1 MRKGLIVIFS
11 IMLIIVTF
19 GCQNKNQKMMQ
30 EGKYKEAY
38 QNYCEDNKQ
47 KEADE
52 CILLWEKYILE
63 QEKIDEEFKDI
74 RFFSED
80 NREKYWNNIKEYLD
94 KKVIPNNEES
104 KLIIYLIDNCDE
116 VYTYIHAANFTSR
129 TLKDLMNNEEKIWY
143 IPQWEIVSYDQ
154 YYSQEHFYTEDNLN
168 KMLSADKNNFAYF
181 DADEDGY
188 KVVISYIDEN
198 YSTKYKEQYI
208 ICGDYRNYLGDNFV
222 DCDDGYWHYYLA
234 DNMIKRFSYKGES
247 EDIYQLK
254 DGEILNNMFVID
266 HDIMYCLVENNDE
279 YIILRI
285 YLPEIKIDI
294 FDDVIDKEI
303 FVDNAG
309 IVVPHSSKY
318 LQYCGYNPKYLE
330 KVEELKNDKEK
341 CIQLFNKYDIE
352 VSEIEIDEMFE
363 NKKSMNVKLRS
374 VLLKEYGIDIIADY
388 MYNIETKETT
398 YKENKVELTEQGVV
412 VY

>member
-1 MRKGLIVIFS
+1 MKKMLIVITF
-11 IMLIIVTF
+11 MLIIVFF
-19 GCQNKNQKMMQ
+19 GCQDKNQKLMQ

-63 QEKIDEEFKDI
+63 QEKIDEDFKDI
-74 RFFSED
+74 RFFSEE
-80 NREKYWNNIKEYLD
+80 NREQYWNNIKEYLD

-116 VYTYIHAANFTSR
+116 VYTYNHTANFTSR
-129 TLKDLMNNEEKIWY
+129 TLKKLMDNEEKIWY
-143 IPQWEIVSYDQ
+143 VPQWESVSYDQ
-154 YYSQEHFYTEDNLN
+154 YYSQEHFYMEDNLN
-168 KMLSADKNNFAYF
+168 KMLSVDKNNFAYF

-188 KVVISYIDEN
+188 KVVVSYTDEN

-208 ICGDYRNYLGDNFV
+208 ICGDYRNYLIDNYI

-234 DNMIKRFSYKGES
+234 NNMIKRFSYKGEY

-254 DGEILNNMFVID
+254 DDCKLNNMFVVD
-266 HDIMYCLVENNDE
+266 HDIMYCLVENNGE

-285 YLPEIKIDI
+285 YLPEMKVDI
-294 FDDVIDKEI
+294 FNDVIDREI

-309 IVVPHSSKY
+309 IVLPYSSKY

-341 CIQLFNKYDIE
+341 CIQLFNKYDIDI
-352 VSEIEIDEMFE
+352 SEDELKEMFE
-363 NKKSMNVKLRS
+363 KGMNVKLRT

-388 MYNIETKETT
+388 IYNIETKETT
-398 YKENKVELTEQGVV
+398 YRENNAEITGQRVV
-412 VY
+412 IY